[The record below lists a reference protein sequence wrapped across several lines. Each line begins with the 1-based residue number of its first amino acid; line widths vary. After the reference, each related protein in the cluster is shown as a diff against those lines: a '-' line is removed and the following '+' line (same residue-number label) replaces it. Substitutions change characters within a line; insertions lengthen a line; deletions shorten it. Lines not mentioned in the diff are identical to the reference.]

1 MGEQIDCNRN
11 KKNKRCC
18 LDIII
23 FVLAILTVFVIG
35 IVIGAFTGLV
45 DTIGTGAIISILVT
59 FAVLFILRIV
69 DLICF
74 KKCNC

>member
-1 MGEQIDCNRN
+1 MGEQTDCN
-11 KKNKRCC
+11 KKNKKRRCC

-23 FVLAILTVFVIG
+23 FVLAILTAFVIG
-35 IVIGAFTGLV
+35 IIIGAFTGLV
-45 DTIGTGAIISILVT
+45 DTIGVGAIVSILVT